1 VSSAPM
7 TDWEGTTVRCAVC
20 GVRCAVCGVR
30 CACVCV
36 CVRVCACVC
45 VCVVD
50 ALNPPFIAE
59 AALANDLR
67 PVHTIESSP
76 SAEELPGH
84 VLLTGNWLP
93 ACV

>member
-1 VSSAPM
+1 
-7 TDWEGTTVRCAVC
+7 VRCAVC

-30 CACVCV
+30 CAVCGVRCAV
-36 CVRVCACVC
+36 CGVRVCACVS